1 MLFLEPVNIIQIIM
15 NKHSG
20 KTNRDLIEMLID
32 QGQQLYA
39 VVSDISRRLTSVEKR
54 LDLLEVKV
62 DRLIDNDN
70 ELFEWRKR
78 YIDLSDNHEFR
89 ITKLETI

>member
-1 MLFLEPVNIIQIIM
+1 M

-20 KTNRDLIEMLID
+20 KTNRELIEMLID
-32 QGQQLYA
+32 QSQQLYA
-39 VVSDISRRLTSVEKR
+39 VVADISRRLTSIEKR
-54 LDLLEVKV
+54 LNLLEVKV

-70 ELFEWRKR
+70 ELFEWRKK
-78 YIDLSDNHEFR
+78 YIALSDNHEFR

>member
-1 MLFLEPVNIIQIIM
+1 M